1 MRWLALAA
9 LLAVLA
15 TLLWAELV
23 HWRASG
29 RRLGDGQAAGGRE
42 AVVVL
47 GFKNRG
53 ARPNQVNRFRVRA
66 ALRSIDPDARETVLV
81 LCGGAVGGAVPE
93 AELLERHAREL
104 GFTGE
109 VRLDRESRTTWENIA
124 NAIPLVEDAD
134 AIKIVSDALH
144 AEKGRACLWA
154 LRPDLAA
161 RLRQGAEHRFGEHS
175 LVKPWTV
182 LHGRR
187 RMREMLAEGVPALTW
202 AGRDRDLRSPREQS
216 RAAQS

>member
-53 ARPNQVNRFRVRA
+53 ARPNQVNRFRVRV
-66 ALRSIDPDARETVLV
+66 ALRSIDLDAQ
-81 LCGGAVGGAVPE
+81 
-93 AELLERHAREL
+93 
-104 GFTGE
+104 
-109 VRLDRESRTTWENIA
+109 I
-124 NAIPLVEDAD
+124 
-134 AIKIVSDALH
+134 
-144 AEKGRACLWA
+144 GRA
-154 LRPDLAA
+154 
-161 RLRQGAEHRFGEHS
+161 H
-175 LVKPWTV
+175 V
-182 LHGRR
+182 
-187 RMREMLAEGVPALTW
+187 
-202 AGRDRDLRSPREQS
+202 
-216 RAAQS
+216 